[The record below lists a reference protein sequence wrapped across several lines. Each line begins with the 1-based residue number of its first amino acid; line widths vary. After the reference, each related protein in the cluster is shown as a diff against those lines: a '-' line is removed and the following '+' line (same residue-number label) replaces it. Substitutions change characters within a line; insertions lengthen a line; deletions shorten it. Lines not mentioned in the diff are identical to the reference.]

1 MSQPPA
7 PVPGVDPSRVSTP
20 TQLAVCLDGLRLR
33 RGLSYEAMDR
43 IAQNLPRRQD
53 GPAWESLG
61 KSTVGEI
68 VTGKRLP
75 SRGKLLTFL
84 AVCQVSGPDVAQWLA
99 AWERARTADLS
110 SGDAPDGSEPSPQDH
125 RLGDYLRRIQEYYR
139 QLNLEMLLTMTNVEE
154 RLRVPLQEVFTPP
167 LARADPP
174 AVELPREF
182 RRRLLLGEEADPR
195 GMPRDLESEVL
206 GPALTDQWQPPRPV
220 LGLIAGPDHRHLV
233 LLGDPGSGKSTIA
246 RYLVLRLAEL
256 HTSVLTGHSDIAAV
270 DPLPAL
276 AGALPLLVE
285 LRLYSA
291 TGLTSVVDFIDQLH
305 HAQGL
310 GLPASV
316 LRPYLEGGRP
326 AVVVF
331 DGLDEVFDRDRRN
344 SVCREI
350 REFARRY
357 PNTRTVV
364 TSRPVG
370 YHRQTLDDAGFELY
384 QLQDLDVGQISSF
397 VTAWYEI
404 ACADDRAEGERL
416 RGRLVS
422 AVGSSPAVHE
432 LAGNPLLLT
441 LLCIMGRRRELPRDR
456 VHVYEFAVSLLVE
469 HWDVEAHSFP
479 NQEGLLYDDKLD
491 LLRILARTMLLGKA
505 GIGGNR
511 ITEQDLQAAFES
523 YLRDERGYQ
532 RPVAR
537 TAAHS
542 MIDQLRT
549 RNYIL
554 SRFGAGMYGFVHR
567 AFLEYLAALD
577 IVHQFDNR
585 FTDEADLLAL
595 FEEHG
600 ADPAWSEVL
609 LLVVR
614 MKERFAAAI
623 ISRLLTADQA
633 WRFDEAH
640 LPAGSLLAIRALHE
654 VRPSVRLAAQ
664 VDAVMARIFELL
676 LMLEANPDG
685 ALQAALQEAALP
697 TFTALGHRWF
707 GARLFR
713 SWYAGAGPSL
723 SGPVAR
729 LAARLNAP
737 LGNETELTRDMRLH
751 HDPLIRATAAEVLA
765 EHRDRDATAFE
776 QLVRRAATD
785 PAGEVRRTCISAL
798 ASRWWD
804 EPTVRSL
811 LEQRAEADPEPIVR
825 RACVELLHGMWPSR
839 PEFRTLV
846 LRRAE
851 LDTDPRVRAAAVSVL
866 SDGFGVDPDVDALVR
881 GLLQGDTDALVRRA
895 SVEGIV
901 AAAHGN
907 AESLALIVA
916 CATEDP
922 HRAVR
927 QAAVRA
933 LSVLAVGGAD
943 VRSVLAGRSV
953 DDGDAGV
960 RKAALEG
967 MVTAWPGAGHT
978 RDLLIGRAVG
988 DAHWTVRGAALKS
1001 LAGIWSHHPG
1011 TLPLLVERATED
1023 DDEDVRIAALLGASS
1038 PLVDYPDAYDLLLTA
1053 YATDPS
1059 PSVRQAIVTMLADA
1073 EHDEAATRASLL
1085 QWGIDDVDWAVRAHV
1100 IATLGLRWPDDTAV
1114 REAVLARAAEDHDED
1129 VRRAALSCVARNW
1142 SDLPETHRVI
1152 VDLAESDNSDIVR
1165 RAALGCLASGWRDDP
1180 NTQRV
1185 LQAHAADDPEESIR
1199 RAALRALAATRPS
1212 HPGVRQ
1218 LVAVASEQD
1227 PDWAVRQTSLLL
1239 LTQAWPGH
1247 AETVP
1252 LVLYRSMHDQ
1262 SVGVRQSAV
1271 QALAVGHPPD
1281 PRVVAGLEAL
1291 ARTDAAASVRGAAL
1305 RGLAA
1310 GCGTTSETFRL
1321 AADLAVDDQHAV
1333 VRLTAVETLG
1343 YFWPDS
1349 IDTRPLV
1356 ERCANDDPDATV
1368 RRVAAEVI
1376 TLAWG

>member
-1 MSQPPA
+1 MNT
-7 PVPGVDPSRVSTP
+7 PG
-20 TQLAVCLDGLRLR
+20 QLAICLDGLRQR

-75 SRGKLLTFL
+75 GRGKLLTFL
-84 AVCQVSGPDVAQWLA
+84 AVCQVAGPDVAQWLA
-99 AWERARTADLS
+99 AWERARTAGLPS
-110 SGDAPDGSEPSPQDH
+110 ADAPPNSEPPSPQD
-125 RLGDYLRRIQEYYR
+125 RPLGDYLRRIQEYYQ
-139 QLNLEMLLTMTNVEE
+139 QLNLEMLLTMTNVED

-195 GMPRDLESEVL
+195 GMPRDLESEIL
-206 GPALTDQWQPPRPV
+206 GPALTDQWRPTRPV

-256 HTSVLTGHSDIAAV
+256 HSAALTGHIGVAV

-276 AGALPLLVE
+276 AGTLPLLVE

-291 TGLTSVVDFIDQLH
+291 TGLTSFVDFLDQLH

-316 LRPYLEGGRP
+316 LNPYLENGRP
-326 AVVVF
+326 VVVVF

-344 SVCREI
+344 AVCREI

-357 PNTRTVV
+357 PNARTVV

-416 RGRLVS
+416 RGRLIS

-505 GIGGNR
+505 SIGGNR
-511 ITEQDLQAAFES
+511 ITEQDLQDAFEI

-577 IVHQFDNR
+577 IVHRFDDR
-585 FTDEADLLAL
+585 LMDEKDLLML

-609 LLVVR
+609 LLVIR

-623 ISRLLTADQA
+623 IGRLLTADQA

-640 LPAGSLLAIRALHE
+640 LPAGSLLAVRALHE
-654 VRPSVRLAAQ
+654 VRPSIRLAAQ

-713 SWYAGAGPSL
+713 TWYAGAGKSL
-723 SGPVAR
+723 SGPVAQ
-729 LAARLNAP
+729 LAARMNAP
-737 LGNETELTRDMRLH
+737 LGNEAELARDTRLD
-751 HDPLIRATAAEVLA
+751 HDPLVRAAAAEVLA
-765 EHRDRDATAFE
+765 DRERDAAVYA
-776 QLVRRAATD
+776 QLVQRADTD
-785 PAGEVRRTCISAL
+785 PAGEVRRTCINAL
-798 ASRWWD
+798 VSRWWA
-804 EPTVRSL
+804 EPTVRRL
-811 LEQRAEADPEPIVR
+811 LEQRSEADPEPMVR
-825 RACVELLHGMWPSR
+825 RACVELLDGLWPTH
-839 PEFRTLV
+839 PEFRAVV

-851 LDTDPRVRAAAVSVL
+851 LDADPRVRAAAVTTL
-866 SDGFGVDPDVDALVR
+866 SNGFGVDPEADALVR
-881 GLLQGDTDALVRRA
+881 DRLQGDADAVVRRA
-895 SVEGIV
+895 AVDGIMS
-901 AAAHGN
+901 AAHGN
-907 AESLALIVA
+907 AESLALIVGR
-916 CATEDP
+916 ATEDP

-943 VRSVLAGRSV
+943 VRDVLAGRAV

-967 MVTAWPGAGHT
+967 MVTAWPGAGRT

-1001 LAGIWSHHPG
+1001 LAGVWSHHPE
-1011 TLPLLVERATED
+1011 TLPLLVERATGD
-1023 DDEDVRIAALLGASS
+1023 DDEDVRTTALLGASS
-1038 PLVDYPDAYDLLLTA
+1038 PLVDYPDAYELLFTA

-1073 EHDEAATRASLL
+1073 EHDEATTRAGLMR
-1085 QWGIDDVDWAVRAHV
+1085 WATDDADWAVRAHA
-1100 IATLGLRWPDDTAV
+1100 IETLGVQWPDDAAV
-1114 REAVLARAAEDHDED
+1114 HEVVLVRAAEDHDED

-1142 SDLPETHRVI
+1142 SDLPETHGLI
-1152 VDLAESDNSDIVR
+1152 VDLAESDDSDIVR

-1180 NTQRV
+1180 NTRRV
-1185 LQAHAADDPEESIR
+1185 LRAHAAEDPEESIR
-1199 RAALRALAATRPS
+1199 RAALRALAATWPS
-1212 HPGVRQ
+1212 DPGVRQ
-1218 LVAVASEQD
+1218 LVAAASEQD
-1227 PDWAVRQTSLLL
+1227 PDWAVRQASVLL
-1239 LTQAWPGH
+1239 LTQAWPQH
-1247 AETVP
+1247 ADTVP
-1252 LVLYRSMHDQ
+1252 LVLDRSVRDQ
-1262 SVGVRQSAV
+1262 SLGVRQSAV
-1271 QALAVGHPPD
+1271 QALAIGHPPD
-1281 PRVVAGLEAL
+1281 PRVAAGLAEL

-1310 GCGTTSETFRL
+1310 GYGDPGETFRL
-1321 AADLAVDDQHAV
+1321 AADLAVDDPHAA
-1333 VRLTAVETLG
+1333 VRLTAVETLA
-1343 YFWPDS
+1343 YFWPDNT
-1349 IDTRPLV
+1349 DTRPLV
-1356 ERCANDDPDATV
+1356 AQCATDDPDATV

-1376 TLAWG
+1376 GLTWG